1 MRVRCLKIQAVSGKF
16 GKSGKLGQIAQ
27 IPERCF
33 VQASKKL
40 HANFQILRKCLTKSI
55 KTTIMRLGN
64 CKGISLPVCR
74 NRFAW
79 RPVPESDADRVRRRI
94 AAESDRAGRPQ
105 YAQPVD
111 LSVQCRYREEDPE
124 TAARCGAGVFP
135 IVVPS
140 EPASRTYRAG

>member
-1 MRVRCLKIQAVSGKF
+1 
-16 GKSGKLGQIAQ
+16 
-27 IPERCF
+27 
-33 VQASKKL
+33 
-40 HANFQILRKCLTKSI
+40 
-55 KTTIMRLGN
+55 MRLGN

-111 LSVQCRYREEDPE
+111 LSVQCRYRKEG
-124 TAARCGAGVFP
+124 ARSGARCGAGFFP
-135 IVVPS
+135 SGYRPDF
-140 EPASRTYRAG
+140 ASRTDRAG